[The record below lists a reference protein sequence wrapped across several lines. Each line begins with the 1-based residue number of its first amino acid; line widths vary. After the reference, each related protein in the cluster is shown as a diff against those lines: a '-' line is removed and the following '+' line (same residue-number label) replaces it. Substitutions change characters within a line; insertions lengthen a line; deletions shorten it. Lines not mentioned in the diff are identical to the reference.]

1 MKERKVEGEEQP
13 DFPAR
18 LRAFKKL
25 TGMSDGEIAR
35 RIDAPVELIKGWQ
48 RGNTPRGMALL
59 NLMVLASKIPDGMD
73 TMFPLMAA
81 DIREMDARRE
91 GLHGNK

>member
-1 MKERKVEGEEQP
+1 MKDRKGDREDQP
-13 DFPAR
+13 DFPIR

-25 TGMSDGEIAR
+25 IGMSDGEIAR

-59 NLMVLASKIPDGMD
+59 SLMALASKVPDGMD

-91 GLHGNK
+91 DPNGSK